1 MASFESYPEPEPQ
14 KEPKPKRSGLR
25 IVLAVA
31 VVVLLIAGIAIGML
45 VWRNSSLS
53 SSRQSDTE
61 ALTQGSAGVNDTKF
75 SAVKIDGIPA
85 YGSLYGK
92 TLKQVG
98 TAKGSKFEL
107 GSAKLAKAGEKDI
120 ELIEGASSKLRKA
133 IRYTAHATV
142 KGTDGVNAT
151 FFFNKSKKTI
161 ALVYSYDLDALGV
174 AEADFAIYA
183 NNTVVPTSLLKDA
196 GISSSIATSVVKGG
210 PTIKESDGLRT
221 SSYSGK
227 TGEKLKTV
235 TKTKKVYS
243 KKKHKKV
250 KKKVKV
256 STQVNYMEW
265 DLVQSYSY
273 SAGGAVTRIAT
284 LSLR

>member
-14 KEPKPKRSGLR
+14 KEPKPKRFGLR
-25 IVLAVA
+25 VVLAVA
-31 VVVLLIAGIAIGML
+31 IVVLLVAGIAIGML

-75 SAVKIDGIPA
+75 SAVKIKGIPA
-85 YGSLYGK
+85 YSAIYGK
-92 TLKQVG
+92 TTKQIG
-98 TAKGSKFEL
+98 AAKGSKIVFSTSPTKMGADDKAML
-107 GSAKLAKAGEKDI
+107 G
-120 ELIEGASSKLRKA
+120 GASSNLKKS
-133 IRYTAHATV
+133 IRYVAHATV
-142 KGTDGVNAT
+142 KDESGVSAT
-151 FFFNKSKKTI
+151 FFLNKSKKTI
-161 ALVYSYDLDALGV
+161 AVVYKFDLDALGV

-183 NNTVVPTSLLKDA
+183 NNTVVPKSLLTSV
-196 GISSSIATSVVKGG
+196 GISDSVASSATAAGPAIA
-210 PTIKESDGLRT
+210 EEDGLRT

-227 TGEKLKTV
+227 TGEKLKTT

-256 STQVNYMEW
+256 SKQVDFMDW
-265 DLVQSYSY
+265 SLKQSYSY
-273 SAGGAVTRIAT
+273 GANSAVTRAAIVT
-284 LSLR
+284 LR

>member
-1 MASFESYPEPEPQ
+1 MASFESYPDPEPQ

-25 IVLAVA
+25 VILAVA
-31 VVVLLIAGIAIGML
+31 IVVLLVAGIAIGML

-75 SAVKIDGIPA
+75 SAVKIKGIPA
-85 YGSLYGK
+85 YSAIYGK
-92 TLKQVG
+92 TTKQIRG
-98 TAKGSKFEL
+98 AKGSKIVF
-107 GSAKLAKAGEKDI
+107 SSSKLSKATSNDEA
-120 ELIEGASSKLRKA
+120 LIAGASSGLKKSVCYVARA
-133 IRYTAHATV
+133 SV
-142 KGTDGVNAT
+142 KDASGVDAT
-151 FFFNKSKKTI
+151 FYLNKSKKTV
-161 ALVYSYDLDALGV
+161 AVVYKFDLDALGV

-183 NNTVVPTSLLKDA
+183 SNTVVPASLLTGV
-196 GISSSIATSVVKGG
+196 GISDSVASSAMAAG
-210 PTIKESDGLRT
+210 PTIAEEDGLRT

-227 TGEKLKTV
+227 TGEKLKNT

-256 STQVNYMEW
+256 SKQVDFMDW
-265 DLVQSYSY
+265 SLVQSYSY
-273 SAGGAVTRIAT
+273 GANGALTRTVAVT
-284 LSLR
+284 LR